1 VEVALSETISGA
13 AFAGEATLVAETG
26 LGRFQAEAKVG
37 SSAFLIDEPVA
48 AGGLGSGPNPYDLL
62 SSALGACTIMTIRLY
77 ATRKGWP
84 LSRVRAR
91 VAHHRDTLQA
101 RDIFTREVSLEGPLD
116 SAQRARL
123 MEMADRC
130 PVHLT
135 LHRGSDV
142 TTTLLPADRLPAHE
156 TDTKCEHMKGMEE
169 ACDSS
174 G

>member
-1 VEVALSETISGA
+1 LSENASDLA
-13 AFAGEATLVAETG
+13 SAGEATLVAETG
-26 LGRFQAEAKVG
+26 LGRFQSEAKLG
-37 SSAFLIDEPVA
+37 SSAFLIDEPVT

-116 SAQRARL
+116 TTQRARL

-142 TTTLLPADRLPAHE
+142 TTTLLPVDGLPGDA

-169 ACDSS
+169 ACDS
-174 G
+174 GG